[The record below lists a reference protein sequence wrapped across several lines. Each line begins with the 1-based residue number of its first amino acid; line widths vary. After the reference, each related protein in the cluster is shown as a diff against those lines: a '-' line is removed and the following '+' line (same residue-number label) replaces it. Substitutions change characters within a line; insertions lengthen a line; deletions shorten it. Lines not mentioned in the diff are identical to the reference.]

1 MTRAYVQHLIRGAV
15 GGLSAYVKPGG
26 LHRLRPE
33 KVFDEV
39 VCNILSQYDILVEA
53 GETGDRIR
61 RGDLAATHLEL
72 GKLLARSIR
81 EAYRVC
87 DVSHPEF
94 TVPLVIYSLTL
105 GASGVESVTSDT
117 SRFKKMFDAFLSI
130 SKWSDVKMFIDALQS
145 VQRKDMYE
153 HLTATGLNTVA
164 LIHTGSSFNDVFKVL
179 SSKWPG
185 FELLDAR
192 EFRLLEYLKNMLSI
206 YQKTRDGAS
215 AAVILY
221 LQLASRH
228 MPKDLAAIVE
238 EVAKS
243 PKVLDM
249 EDMKKL
255 LKVDAEL
262 KKRGVDL
269 KGYTEVVTGISA
281 IGAIEGVRF

>member
-1 MTRAYVQHLIRGAV
+1 MSRVYAQHLIRGAV

-33 KVFDEV
+33 RIFEEV

-53 GETGDRIR
+53 WETGDKIR
-61 RGDLAATHLEL
+61 RGDLAVTHLEL
-72 GKLLARSIR
+72 GKLLARSMR

-87 DVSHPEF
+87 DASHPEF
-94 TVPLVIYSLTL
+94 TSPLIIYSLTL
-105 GASGVESVTSDT
+105 GASGVESVASDA
-117 SRFKKMFDAFLSI
+117 SRFKKMFEALLSL
-130 SKWSDVKMFIDALQS
+130 SKWSDVKTFIDALQS

-192 EFRLLEYLKNMLSI
+192 EFRLLEYLKNLLSI
-206 YQKTRDGAS
+206 YQKTKDGAS

-221 LQLASRH
+221 LQLSLHH
-228 MPKDLAAIVE
+228 MPKDLAAVAE
-238 EVAKS
+238 EVTKS

-249 EDMKKL
+249 EDIKKL
-255 LKVDAEL
+255 LKIDAEL
-262 KKRGVDL
+262 KKRGIDL
-269 KGYTEVVTGISA
+269 KGYTEVVAGVSA